1 MSNLIHLSLQE
12 NYADDVVHF
21 WPDARREHNLFRQ
34 MSEAALRNPAFPE
47 SMFGGGAFE
56 AKKSDFGFSR
66 RHFFTP

>member
-1 MSNLIHLSLQE
+1 MNK
-12 NYADDVVHF
+12 
-21 WPDARREHNLFRQ
+21 RQ
-34 MSEAALRNPAFPE
+34 HTMAK